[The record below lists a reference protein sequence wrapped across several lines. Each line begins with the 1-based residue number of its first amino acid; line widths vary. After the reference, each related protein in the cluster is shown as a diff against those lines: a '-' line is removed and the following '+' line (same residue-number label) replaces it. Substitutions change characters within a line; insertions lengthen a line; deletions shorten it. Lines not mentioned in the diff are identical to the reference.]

1 MTAFFFGRIARVGH
15 ARSRGE
21 VNATDVQARFAEVNR
36 ANGCHRCCATAKAM
50 EYVRHQ
56 WVVAGIDKGE

>member
-1 MTAFFFGRIARVGH
+1 MSAFFFGPIARVRH
-15 ARSRGE
+15 ARPHGE
-21 VNATDVQARFAEVNR
+21 ITKPSVNDRFAEVNR
-36 ANGCHRCCATAKAM
+36 GRACHRCCATAKAM